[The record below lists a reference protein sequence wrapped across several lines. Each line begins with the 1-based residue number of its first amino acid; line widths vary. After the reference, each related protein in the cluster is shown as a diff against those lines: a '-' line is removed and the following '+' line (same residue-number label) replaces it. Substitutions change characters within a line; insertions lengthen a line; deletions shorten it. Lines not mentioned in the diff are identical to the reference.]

1 MAINALFIITD
12 PKLPKDVAAAI
23 LKKLGPEGLRILA
36 KVDKRSQEVIL
47 ELLPLVFQKI
57 RTMDIPSM
65 QNWLMNSI
73 HTRNDLIKFMEFAG
87 KRGYGMFI
95 SSDKVR
101 WLSILPNDNR
111 APIITII
118 ADAEALPPSQD
129 AEDSFSGYEG
139 KYKYAGKGIMLRKG
153 LLATL
158 DRVYREQ
165 PCCIL

>member
-1 MAINALFIITD
+1 MTINAISIITD
-12 PKLPKDVAAAI
+12 HKLPKDIAAAI

-36 KVDKRSQEVIL
+36 KVDKRSQKVIL
-47 ELLPLVFQKI
+47 ELLPLVFQKV
-57 RTMDIPSM
+57 RTMDIPSRRD
-65 QNWLMNSI
+65 WLMNGI
-73 HTRNDLIKFMEFAG
+73 HTQNDLINFMKFTG

-95 SSDKVR
+95 ASDKVR

-111 APIITII
+111 APIISSI

-129 AEDSFSGYEG
+129 PKDLFSGSEG
-139 KYKYAGKGIMLRKG
+139 NYNYWGKGVLLRRD
-153 LLATL
+153 LLDTL